1 MLKMKEGSV
10 ETSSFIVDY
19 VSFGRGDFPLVI
31 IPGLADG
38 LQTVKGMGALLAL
51 FYRRFAKDFRVYIFS
66 RKRILEEGYTTLEM
80 AQDLMGALKE
90 VERGPFR
97 VLGISQGGM
106 IAQHLA
112 LLYPQ
117 DIEKLVLA
125 VSSSKANPI
134 LVESIERWIGMA
146 QRDEFKE
153 LLIDTFEK
161 TYTPKRLRRYRL
173 FSPFLE
179 MIVKREN
186 KERFL
191 IQAEACLTHDAYQ
204 QLDKIGCPTLIIGAE
219 EDKVLGVEASR
230 EMAQRIEESEL
241 KIYLG
246 YGHGLYEEERGFNQ
260 EVLKFFLGG
269 SDGKV

>member
-19 VSFGRGDFPLVI
+19 VAFGRGEIPLVI

-38 LQTVKGMGALLAL
+38 LQTVKGKGRLLAL
-51 FYRRFAKDFRVYIFS
+51 FYRRFAQDFRVYIFS

-80 AQDLMGALKE
+80 AEDLMKGLKKIE
-90 VERGPFR
+90 KGPFK

-117 DIEKLVLA
+117 EVERLVLA
-125 VSSSKANPI
+125 VSSSRVNPI
-134 LVESIERWIGMA
+134 LVESVERWMGMA

-153 LLIDTFEK
+153 LLIDTFEH
-161 TYTPKRLRRYRL
+161 TYTSKRLRLYRPL
-173 FSPFLE
+173 YPFLGRA
-179 MIVKREN
+179 VKGEN
-186 KERFL
+186 KGRFL
-191 IQAEACLTHDAYQ
+191 IQAEACLTHDAYE

-219 EDKVLGVEASR
+219 EDKVLGVEASK
-230 EMAQRIEESEL
+230 EMAERIGGSEL
-241 KIYLG
+241 KIYPG
-246 YGHGLYEEERGFNQ
+246 YGHGLYEEGRGFNQ
-260 EVLKFFLGG
+260 EVLDFFLRG
-269 SDGKV
+269 SDG

>member
-1 MLKMKEGSV
+1 MLKVKEGSV

-19 VSFGRGDFPLVI
+19 VSFGRGEIPLII

-38 LQTVKGMGALLAL
+38 LQTVKGKGSLLAL
-51 FYRRFAKDFRVYIFS
+51 FYRRFAKDFRIYIFS

-80 AQDLMGALKE
+80 AQDLMDAFKE

-125 VSSSKANPI
+125 VSSSRTNPL
-134 LVESIERWIGMA
+134 LVESIERWMGMA

-153 LLIDTFEK
+153 LLIDTFES
-161 TYTPKRLRRYRL
+161 TYTPKRLRFYRL
-173 FSPFLE
+173 FSPFLGR
-179 MIVKREN
+179 VVQREN

-191 IQAEACLTHDAYQ
+191 IQAEACLTHNAYQ

-219 EDKVLGVEASR
+219 EDKVLGVEASK
-230 EMAQRIEESEL
+230 EMAQLIEGSEL
-241 KIYLG
+241 KIYPG

-260 EVLKFFLGG
+260 EVLNFFLKGE
-269 SDGKV
+269 